1 MKIYKKTF
9 IIFFIFIL
17 KFVRCEIINEYNEN
31 LCSLNNTIFYYSE
44 GINNFQNSN
53 DFIKNNFIF
62 LNTQVKLINQE
73 EKIFLSKNCNENLKL
88 IHHKHFQQPLKTIKI
103 NNEKKSEPII
113 ISMSSNK
120 ENIDSVYLTV
130 ESLLNQTIEA
140 TNIILTLSI
149 DEFPMKEK
157 ELPVLIIK
165 LVKTYL
171 NFKIKWVK
179 ENIKEY
185 KQITVVDDYPKD
197 VIIII
202 NDNIKYPEWFINE
215 IYNEYVQYG
224 RQCAIKYTIS
234 KENNYLIDIEAFLLK
249 KEFMGN
255 YYEEI
260 IKEIIN
266 IYPINQYIVN
276 ISYIFSIY
284 LNGYRIHSNNKL
296 EILPYNFT
304 YYPNNEIFDIDYRVK
319 LNEFK
324 RSHNILRKYIYKKY
338 KVTYYEMLDAPIIV
352 TMTTYPAREESVVKM
367 LNHFKR
373 QTLKPDLITLW
384 LSETEYP
391 KDIIPSHLK
400 SFVDE
405 GFVELHWT
413 SANSYGSKRFEVEKL
428 YNNAYVITVDDD
440 FYYPETYIET
450 IYINMILTNKIC
462 IYNSHYD
469 DYEGFK
475 FSIKLYG
482 INDSLYVHIY
492 AGLAGFPPY
501 TFPIQIFDKKSI
513 EIRDKYYKTN
523 EEIWILSGLLSNNDK
538 IHSISNILFNFK
550 NYHIEN
556 SQNVGLK
563 YINFKKNVIEYM
575 TARMVLENNLS
586 DNFKKL
592 YPKFNVHK
600 IIKKNKK
607 LQKKKKKKK
616 KKNKKKK
623 KKKKKKK

>member
-1 MKIYKKTF
+1 MKKYKF
-9 IIFFIFIL
+9 IIFVYFIFIY
-17 KFVRCEIINEYNEN
+17 KIIRCEIINENNEN
-31 LCSLNNTIFYYSE
+31 LCSVNNTIFYYME
-44 GINNFQNSN
+44 GINKILNSN
-53 DFIKNNFIF
+53 DSIKNNFKF
-62 LNTQVKLINQE
+62 SNTNVKFINQE
-73 EKIFLSKNCNENLKL
+73 EKIILSKKCHENLNL
-88 IHHKHFQQPLKTIKI
+88 IHHKPFQKPFKTIKI

-113 ISMSSNK
+113 ISMSGNK
-120 ENIDSVYLTV
+120 EKIDTVYITV
-130 ESLLNQTIEA
+130 ESLLNQTVEA

-157 ELPVLIIK
+157 ELPEIIIK
-165 LVKTYL
+165 LIKTYS
-171 NFKIKWVK
+171 NFKIKWIK

-202 NDNIKYPEWFINE
+202 NENIKYPEWFINE

-224 RQCAIKYTIS
+224 RQCAIKYTSS
-234 KENNYLIDIEAFLLK
+234 KENDYSIDIYAFLLK

-276 ISYIFSIY
+276 ISYIFAIY
-284 LNGYRIHSNNKL
+284 LNGYRIHCNNKL

-304 YYPNNEIFDIDYRVK
+304 NHANNKIFDIDNNDK

-324 RSHNILRKYIYKKY
+324 KSHSTLIEYVYKKY
-338 KVTYYEMLDAPIIV
+338 KISYYEMLDAPIIV
-352 TMTTYPAREESVVKM
+352 TMTTYPAREESIVKM
-367 LNHFKR
+367 LKHFRR

-400 SFVDE
+400 PFVDE
-405 GFVELHWT
+405 GYIELHWT
-413 SANSYGSKRFEVEKL
+413 STNSYGSKRFEVQKL

-450 IYINMILTNKIC
+450 IYINMILTNMIC

-469 DYEGFK
+469 DYESFK
-475 FSIKLYG
+475 FSIKFDG

-501 TFPIQIFDKKSI
+501 TFPIQIFNTKSL

-538 IHSISNILFNFK
+538 IHSISNIFFNFK

-563 YINFKKNVIEYM
+563 YINFKKDVIEYM
-575 TARMVLENNLS
+575 TARMVLENKLV
-586 DNFKKL
+586 DKFKKL
-592 YPKFNVHK
+592 YPKFN
-600 IIKKNKK
+600 I
-607 LQKKKKKKK
+607 L
-616 KKNKKKK
+616 
-623 KKKKKKK
+623 